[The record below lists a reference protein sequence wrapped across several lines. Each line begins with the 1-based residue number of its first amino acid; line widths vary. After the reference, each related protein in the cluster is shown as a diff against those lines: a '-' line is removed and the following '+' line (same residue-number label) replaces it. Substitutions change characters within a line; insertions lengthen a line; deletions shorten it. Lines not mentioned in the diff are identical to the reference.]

1 MQHYQVPHQYC
12 GTIIIALLILQASL
26 GQVQHSIYL
35 KTQKRSIWS
44 YGHIW
49 LGRFVIIAGIVN
61 GGVGLSLPRADA
73 PNSAIIAYSVVA
85 GVIGIGYLAF
95 YFWKERK
102 REVGVF
108 SS

>member
-12 GTIIIALLILQASL
+12 GTIIMGLLIIQASL

-49 LGRFVIIAGIVN
+49 LGRFVIIAGMVN